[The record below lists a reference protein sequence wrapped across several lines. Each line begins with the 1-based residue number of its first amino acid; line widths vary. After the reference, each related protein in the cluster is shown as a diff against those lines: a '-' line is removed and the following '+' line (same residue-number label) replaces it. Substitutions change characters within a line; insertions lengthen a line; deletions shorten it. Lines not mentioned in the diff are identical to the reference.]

1 MFLDLE
7 IKSVNSLVVSSTR
20 FQGFKTIT
28 KCLFRLACGI
38 IAAAEDSES
47 YDTDDI
53 EGQKIVSQSSVRAR

>member
-1 MFLDLE
+1 M
-7 IKSVNSLVVSSTR
+7 
-20 FQGFKTIT
+20 T

-53 EGQKIVSQSSVRAR
+53 EGQKIVTQSSVCPRQFIITSQSFLYDMLTCPSTSPSRF